1 MKHEHMYLVLTQKWT
16 DGLDGWMGGRA
27 DGWTDGHCSS
37 HRPMF
42 ADCPVDRE
50 RSAAILLCCFRGS
63 GGVSAA
69 VAVALTAGSARGQ
82 TPLQWHSVEYKS
94 P

>member
-1 MKHEHMYLVLTQKWT
+1 MMKHDHIYLALTQKWT
-16 DGLDGWMGGRA
+16 DS
-27 DGWTDGHCSS
+27 SS
-37 HRPMF
+37 HRPVF

-69 VAVALTAGSARGQ
+69 VAVALTAGSARAH
-82 TPLQWHSVEYKS
+82 TPLQWHSLDYKS
-94 P
+94 SQRHRRSYRRSGGAVG

>member
-1 MKHEHMYLVLTQKWT
+1 M
-16 DGLDGWMGGRA
+16 DGLDGWVDGRM
-27 DGWTDGHCSS
+27 DGHRSS
-37 HRPMF
+37 RRPVF

-69 VAVALTAGSARGQ
+69 VAVALTAGSARGH
-82 TPLQWHSVEYKS
+82 TPLQWHFLEYKS
-94 P
+94 PQRHRRSYRRSGGAVG